1 MKKIL
6 FLILTTIMCLS
17 LYGCNKVAYLDGSFA
32 VVYKDDTPYLINK
45 NFETFSL
52 AKYDYIMPD
61 FSSYLVVSVG
71 SGDKEKFGFIKNNG
85 EEIIKPTYSFATNFV
100 EDKAIVELDG
110 KLMIINPKN
119 EVLFTF
125 PTNMFSN
132 NTYQENMLV
141 VENNGKYTYLD
152 DKFNVQNVS
161 FDYAGAFVNGFAVV
175 GNIIDGAMKYGLIDK
190 SMNLIID
197 IEHDFLD
204 NYYNGYLRCAKAI
217 DAKNNKYAY
226 SFINLEGNYLK
237 ENGQVLEYDFA
248 LNFSNGYALVADYD
262 SQELYGTYKVYN
274 YIDTKGDTPFYFN
287 FRRIGEGLY
296 YFNSLV
302 QSGDTNTLVSNFRIK
317 ASGAGSWYV
326 LELFDGALEEI
337 SFVIPDAF
345 AEKDNILYYKT
356 PYDMTEFRF
365 SAAYGDSTP
374 LSRVRIY
381 TGEYGLVDST
391 GTYILP
397 AEYSFLFY

>member
-52 AKYDYIMPD
+52 AKYDYILPD

-237 ENGQVLEYDFA
+237 KNGQVLEYDFA